1 MNTTAAKHLLYW
13 CRASLRA
20 CRSDIGAVQAFRPAG
35 PCKSEGSHY
44 IRTALASLVL
54 LACAA
59 LAAAQKPAVRTFAT
73 PEDAAQ
79 ALIGIVK
86 AGKLDDLVALFGPG
100 GQELVEGSDPA
111 TGRENRQVFTVAAAE
126 GWRFVDQGP
135 SRKTLIVGNEA
146 WPFPVPLVREGATWR
161 FDAEAGKEEVIAR
174 RIGRNE
180 LAVIEVCR
188 AYVTAQKKYAEQGHD
203 GQRAGLYAKTFR
215 SEPGRQNGLY
225 WPVTRGQK
233 RSPLGDLVVQ
243 AAEEGRALDTN
254 GSQPSTFHG
263 YHFRI
268 LTAQGPAATG
278 GAKSYVVN
286 GEMSAGFALVAWPAQ
301 YDVTGVMTFTVDR
314 DGSLHEK
321 DLGGQT
327 DTLAMSMTRYNP
339 DQSWR
344 RVQP

>member
-1 MNTTAAKHLLYW
+1 MNVTGTTTT
-13 CRASLRA
+13 RRTS
-20 CRSDIGAVQAFRPAG
+20 RPFAG
-35 PCKSEGSHY
+35 
-44 IRTALASLVL
+44 ITWILVS
-54 LACAA
+54 LACAV
-59 LAAAQKPAVRTFAT
+59 LAVSPLSMVAAQNAPARTFAT
-73 PEDAAQ
+73 PEDAAH
-79 ALIGIVK
+79 ALIDVVK
-86 AGKLDDLVALFGPG
+86 AGKLDDLLALFGPG

-111 TGRENRQVFTVAAAE
+111 TGRRNRQVFTVAASE
-126 GWRFVDQGP
+126 GWRLVDQGP
-135 SRKTLIVGNEA
+135 ARKTLVVGNEA
-146 WPFPVPLVREGATWR
+146 WPFPVPLVKEGTTWR

-188 AYVTAQKKYAEQGHD
+188 AYVAAQKKYAEQGHD
-203 GQRAGLYAKTFR
+203 GKPAGLYARTFR
-215 SEPGRQNGLY
+215 SEPGKQNGLY
-225 WPVTRGQK
+225 WVVARGQK

-243 AAEEGRALDTN
+243 AAEEGRSLDTN

-268 LTAQGPAATG
+268 LNAQGPAATG

-301 YDVTGVMTFTVDR
+301 YDVTGVMTFIVNQ

-321 DLGGQT
+321 DLGAQT
-327 DTLAMSMTRYNP
+327 DTLATSMTRYNP

-344 RVQP
+344 PVQP